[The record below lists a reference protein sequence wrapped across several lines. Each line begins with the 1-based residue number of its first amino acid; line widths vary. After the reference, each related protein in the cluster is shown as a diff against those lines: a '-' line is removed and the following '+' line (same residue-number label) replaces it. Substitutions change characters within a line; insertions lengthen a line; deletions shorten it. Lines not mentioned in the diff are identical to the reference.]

1 MYPFVH
7 IKVEEEGGGGSL
19 NYKSAVV
26 YKSESNVK
34 RHACTTSRA
43 DTKRGNPN
51 GYQGNMTSDLAWIIR
66 ACLFVC
72 LWRACLCKANDCMH
86 NELLTEMVERLPKGY
101 LFRVNKSEERFVAKA
116 LSRFYGE
123 NCKKDFECKDYTED
137 KTNSTV
143 CYLLT
148 CLHGKEPECV
158 SDVTYSLADV
168 ELVSLK
174 SFKCLVEDAFNQKYN
189 LSQEQEDECADV
201 FVDAV
206 RCQKATTLDTKTP
219 TIYTTT
225 LPTINYKT
233 SSIPP
238 KTSSSTTPPPPS
250 SLTSSTISNSNM
262 ESQEQQLQSGLQS
275 SCINILR
282 MINGNRMYRSSN
294 TSLIAKGKVISVS
307 TLLAISLIANILLL
321 GVVIL
326 RTRGRRQHE
335 GVSLAMPE
343 LTVFNGVEVNHLMQN
358 DNGDAL
364 QH

>member
-1 MYPFVH
+1 MYPQCILLFH
-7 IKVEEEGGGGSL
+7 IKGEEEGGGGSL

-66 ACLFVC
+66 ACLFV
-72 LWRACLCKANDCMH
+72 
-86 NELLTEMVERLPKGY
+86 ERLPKGY

-137 KTNSTV
+137 KTNSAV

-174 SFKCLVEDAFNQKYN
+174 GFKCLVEDAFNQKYN

-225 LPTINYKT
+225 LLNINYKT

-238 KTSSSTTPPPPS
+238 KTSSSSTTPSPS

-262 ESQEQQLQSGLQS
+262 ESQEQQLQ
-275 SCINILR
+275 R
-282 MINGNRMYRSSN
+282 
-294 TSLIAKGKVISVS
+294 KVISVS

-335 GVSLAMPE
+335 GVVSVSLAMPE

>member
-1 MYPFVH
+1 MYPQCILLFH
-7 IKVEEEGGGGSL
+7 IKGEEEGGGGSL

-66 ACLFVC
+66 ACLFQVC

-137 KTNSTV
+137 KTNSAV

-174 SFKCLVEDAFNQKYN
+174 GFKCLVEDAFNQKYN

-225 LPTINYKT
+225 LLNINYKT

-238 KTSSSTTPPPPS
+238 KTSSSSTTPSPS

-262 ESQEQQLQSGLQS
+262 ESQEQQLQ
-275 SCINILR
+275 R
-282 MINGNRMYRSSN
+282 
-294 TSLIAKGKVISVS
+294 KVISVS

>member
-1 MYPFVH
+1 MS
-7 IKVEEEGGGGSL
+7 KGTL
-19 NYKSAVV
+19 
-26 YKSESNVK
+26 
-34 RHACTTSRA
+34 TTSRA

-101 LFRVNKSEERFVAKA
+101 LFRVNKSEETFVAKA

-158 SDVTYSLADV
+158 SNVTYSLADV

-174 SFKCLVEDAFNQKYN
+174 GFKCLVEDAFNQKYN

-201 FVDAV
+201 FDRWPKATTPVNVRVLVSMLDAV

-233 SSIPP
+233 SIPP
-238 KTSSSTTPPPPS
+238 KTSSSTTPPPS
-250 SLTSSTISNSNM
+250 SLTLSTISNSNM
-262 ESQEQQLQSGLQS
+262 ESQEQRLQ
-275 SCINILR
+275 R
-282 MINGNRMYRSSN
+282 
-294 TSLIAKGKVISVS
+294 KVISVS

-326 RTRGRRQHE
+326 RTRGRHQHE

-343 LTVFNGVEVNHLMQN
+343 LTVLNAVEVNHLMQN

>member
-1 MYPFVH
+1 MYPQCILLFH
-7 IKVEEEGGGGSL
+7 IKGEEEGGGGSL

-66 ACLFVC
+66 ACLFQVC

-137 KTNSTV
+137 KTNSAV

-174 SFKCLVEDAFNQKYN
+174 GFKCLVEDAFNQKYN

-206 RCQKATTLDTKTP
+206 RCQKATTL
-219 TIYTTT
+219 
-225 LPTINYKT
+225 
-233 SSIPP
+233 
-238 KTSSSTTPPPPS
+238 
-250 SLTSSTISNSNM
+250 
-262 ESQEQQLQSGLQS
+262 ESQEQQLQ
-275 SCINILR
+275 R
-282 MINGNRMYRSSN
+282 
-294 TSLIAKGKVISVS
+294 KVISVS

-335 GVSLAMPE
+335 GVVSVSLAMPE

>member
-1 MYPFVH
+1 M
-7 IKVEEEGGGGSL
+7 
-19 NYKSAVV
+19 
-26 YKSESNVK
+26 
-34 RHACTTSRA
+34 TSQA
-43 DTKRGNPN
+43 RGNPN
-51 GYQGNMTSDLAWIIR
+51 GYQGNMTIDLAWIIR
-66 ACLFVC
+66 ACLFQVC

-101 LFRVNKSEERFVAKA
+101 LFRVNKSEETFVAKA

-158 SDVTYSLADV
+158 SSVTYSLADV

-174 SFKCLVEDAFNQKYN
+174 GFKCLVEDAFNQKYN

-206 RCQKATTLDTKTP
+206 RCQKVTTLDTKTP

-233 SSIPP
+233 TSIPP
-238 KTSSSTTPPPPS
+238 KTSSSTTPPPS
-250 SLTSSTISNSNM
+250 SLTLSTISNSNM
-262 ESQEQQLQSGLQS
+262 ESQEQRLQ
-275 SCINILR
+275 R
-282 MINGNRMYRSSN
+282 
-294 TSLIAKGKVISVS
+294 KVISVS
-307 TLLAISLIANILLL
+307 TLLALSLIANILLL

-326 RTRGRRQHE
+326 RTRGRHQHE

-343 LTVFNGVEVNHLMQN
+343 LTVLNAVEVNHLMQN